1 MENQKSFPD
10 QRTYNE
16 APPPFSLALWSAM
29 VLCRFL
35 NAGMLA
41 PRIEFGINLVILVA
55 SQERRSVRRM
65 PIQIATIKPRITP
78 FKAAGHCRT
87 PKPRGESRLIPR
99 FALWSA
105 AVLHRFPNAAML
117 TPKIEFGIRY
127 TSYAR
132 LHCFWLQHTNPS
144 RACFR

>member
-16 APPPFSLALWSAM
+16 APPPFSLALWSAT

-65 PIQIATIKPRITP
+65 PTQIATNETADYAVQSGR
-78 FKAAGHCRT
+78 
-87 PKPRGESRLIPR
+87 
-99 FALWSA
+99 ALPHSKTW
-105 AVLHRFPNAAML
+105 R
-117 TPKIEFGIRY
+117 
-127 TSYAR
+127 
-132 LHCFWLQHTNPS
+132 
-144 RACFR
+144 